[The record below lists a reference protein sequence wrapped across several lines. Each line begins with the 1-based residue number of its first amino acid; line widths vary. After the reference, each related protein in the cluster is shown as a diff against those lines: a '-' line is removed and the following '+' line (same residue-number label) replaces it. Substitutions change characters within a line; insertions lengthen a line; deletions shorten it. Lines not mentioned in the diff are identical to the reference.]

1 VQEGNQVAALASL
14 ESVSERAPWMFDSIQ
29 HDPGL
34 QAIRGTPE
42 FQDLVRGMADRFLRS
57 VEINEK
63 LGQTELRMISRAHL
77 VLGQTEASVRALR
90 LALEHGG
97 PYDEAIRS
105 ELLAIEARQP

>member
-1 VQEGNQVAALASL
+1 MAALASL

-34 QAIRGTPE
+34 QPIRSTPE

-57 VEINEK
+57 VEINEE
-63 LGQTELRMISRAHL
+63 LGQPELRMISRAHR
-77 VLGQTEASVRALR
+77 VLGQTEAAVRALR